1 MPRPAAISTAHG
13 LGPGPRDTAMSPGRQ
28 ADLFESVFTA
38 IEVLIH
44 AHSPINLH
52 LSLALSASSFVSTSA
67 QPRSSPCFVMYT
79 FQAEATK
86 AIDFQ
91 DKLTNLER
99 RNQILDKKLERT
111 ESIPVS
117 MNSHIISFRLL
128 IVRPS

>member
-1 MPRPAAISTAHG
+1 
-13 LGPGPRDTAMSPGRQ
+13 
-28 ADLFESVFTA
+28 
-38 IEVLIH
+38 
-44 AHSPINLH
+44 
-52 LSLALSASSFVSTSA
+52 
-67 QPRSSPCFVMYT
+67 MYT